1 MAEYFEPDSEHSLRR
16 KLLTY
21 TGGKLLFWHKEANMK
36 DKLKAKLK
44 SYGFWVSLASAV
56 MVFLNTLGLKVDIPY
71 LSQVTTAFLSI
82 LVIAGILTKPGDG
95 GSSGTPED
103 FYEEQTTE
111 EAPSEQPEAQPA
123 EESEQPEEQPAEES
137 EQRGATTPAEPAQPG
152 AEQPEAQEPAQPG
165 AEQSEAQEHAQP
177 GALAIA
183 EPAQAALA
191 TPAETCAAPP
201 AENFGN

>member
-1 MAEYFEPDSEHSLRR
+1 
-16 KLLTY
+16 
-21 TGGKLLFWHKEANMK
+21 MK

-103 FYEEQTTE
+103 FYDEQTTE
-111 EAPSEQPEAQPA
+111 EEPSEQT
-123 EESEQPEEQPAEES
+123 EEQPAEES
-137 EQRGATTPAEPAQPG
+137 EQLGAEQTEAQKLAQPG
-152 AEQPEAQEPAQPG
+152 AQAFAETLQLVQSEPA
-165 AEQSEAQEHAQP
+165 S
-177 GALAIA
+177 IA
-183 EPAQAALA
+183 EPVQAALA

>member
-1 MAEYFEPDSEHSLRR
+1 
-16 KLLTY
+16 
-21 TGGKLLFWHKEANMK
+21 MK

-123 EESEQPEEQPAEES
+123 AESEQP
-137 EQRGATTPAEPAQPG
+137 GA
-152 AEQPEAQEPAQPG
+152 QPEAQKP
-165 AEQSEAQEHAQP
+165 AQP

-183 EPAQAALA
+183 ETLQPVQSEPAPIAEPVQAALA

>member
-1 MAEYFEPDSEHSLRR
+1 
-16 KLLTY
+16 
-21 TGGKLLFWHKEANMK
+21 MK

-103 FYEEQTTE
+103 FCEEQTTE
-111 EAPSEQPEAQPA
+111 EEPSEQTEERPA
-123 EESEQPEEQPAEES
+123 EESEHL
-137 EQRGATTPAEPAQPG
+137 GA
-152 AEQPEAQEPAQPG
+152 QPEAQEPAQPG
-165 AEQSEAQEHAQP
+165 AQPEAQKPAQP

>member
-1 MAEYFEPDSEHSLRR
+1 
-16 KLLTY
+16 
-21 TGGKLLFWHKEANMK
+21 MK

-103 FYEEQTTE
+103 FCEEQTTE
-111 EAPSEQPEAQPA
+111 EEPSEQT
-123 EESEQPEEQPAEES
+123 EEQPAEES
-137 EQRGATTPAEPAQPG
+137 EQPGAQPG
-152 AEQPEAQEPAQPG
+152 AEQTEAQKPAQPGTEQTEAQEPAQSV
-165 AEQSEAQEHAQP
+165 AEIS
-177 GALAIA
+177 
-183 EPAQAALA
+183 A
-191 TPAETCAAPP
+191 TNP
-201 AENFGN
+201 

>member
-1 MAEYFEPDSEHSLRR
+1 
-16 KLLTY
+16 
-21 TGGKLLFWHKEANMK
+21 MK

-103 FYEEQTTE
+103 FCDEQTTE
-111 EAPSEQPEAQPA
+111 EEPSEQT
-123 EESEQPEEQPAEES
+123 EEQPAEES
-137 EQRGATTPAEPAQPG
+137 AHLGAQPEAQKPAQPGAEQTEAQEPAQPG
-152 AEQPEAQEPAQPG
+152 AEQPEAQEPTQPV
-165 AEQSEAQEHAQP
+165 QSEQAP
-177 GALAIA
+177 IA
-183 EPAQAALA
+183 EPVQAALA

>member
-1 MAEYFEPDSEHSLRR
+1 
-16 KLLTY
+16 
-21 TGGKLLFWHKEANMK
+21 MK

-103 FYEEQTTE
+103 FCDEQTTE
-111 EAPSEQPEAQPA
+111 EEPSEQT
-123 EESEQPEEQPAEES
+123 EEQPAEES
-137 EQRGATTPAEPAQPG
+137 AHLGA
-152 AEQPEAQEPAQPG
+152 QPEAQKPAQPV
-165 AEQSEAQEHAQP
+165 QSEPAS
-177 GALAIA
+177 IA

-201 AENFGN
+201 AENSATNP

>member
-1 MAEYFEPDSEHSLRR
+1 
-16 KLLTY
+16 
-21 TGGKLLFWHKEANMK
+21 MK

-103 FYEEQTTE
+103 LCEEQTTE
-111 EAPSEQPEAQPA
+111 EEPSEQT
-123 EESEQPEEQPAEES
+123 EEQPAEES
-137 EQRGATTPAEPAQPG
+137 EQ
-152 AEQPEAQEPAQPG
+152 
-165 AEQSEAQEHAQP
+165 P
-177 GALAIA
+177 GALAIAEPLQPVQSEPASIA

>member
-1 MAEYFEPDSEHSLRR
+1 
-16 KLLTY
+16 
-21 TGGKLLFWHKEANMK
+21 MK

-103 FYEEQTTE
+103 LCEEQTTE
-111 EAPSEQPEAQPA
+111 EEPSEQT
-123 EESEQPEEQPAEES
+123 EEQPAEES
-137 EQRGATTPAEPAQPG
+137 EQPGAQPE
-152 AEQPEAQEPAQPG
+152 AQKPAQPEAQEPAQPG
-165 AEQSEAQEHAQP
+165 AEQPEAQKLAQP
-177 GALAIA
+177 GAAQPEA
-183 EPAQAALA
+183 QEPA
-191 TPAETCAAPP
+191 
-201 AENFGN
+201 

>member
-1 MAEYFEPDSEHSLRR
+1 
-16 KLLTY
+16 
-21 TGGKLLFWHKEANMK
+21 MK

-103 FYEEQTTE
+103 FCEEQTTE
-111 EAPSEQPEAQPA
+111 EEPSEQT
-123 EESEQPEEQPAEES
+123 EEQPAEES
-137 EQRGATTPAEPAQPG
+137 AHLGA
-152 AEQPEAQEPAQPG
+152 QPEAQEPAQPG
-165 AEQSEAQEHAQP
+165 AEQTEAQKPAQLGAEQPEAQE
-177 GALAIA
+177 
-183 EPAQAALA
+183 PAQSVAEISA
-191 TPAETCAAPP
+191 TNP
-201 AENFGN
+201 

>member
-1 MAEYFEPDSEHSLRR
+1 
-16 KLLTY
+16 
-21 TGGKLLFWHKEANMK
+21 MK

-103 FYEEQTTE
+103 FCDEQTTE
-111 EAPSEQPEAQPA
+111 EEPSEQT
-123 EESEQPEEQPAEES
+123 EEQPAEES
-137 EQRGATTPAEPAQPG
+137 AHLGAQPEAQKPAQPG
-152 AEQPEAQEPAQPG
+152 AEQPEAQEL
-165 AEQSEAQEHAQP
+165 AQP

-183 EPAQAALA
+183 ETLQPVQSEPASIAEPAQLVAEISA
-191 TPAETCAAPP
+191 TNP
-201 AENFGN
+201 

>member
-1 MAEYFEPDSEHSLRR
+1 
-16 KLLTY
+16 
-21 TGGKLLFWHKEANMK
+21 MK

-103 FYEEQTTE
+103 LCEEQTTE
-111 EAPSEQPEAQPA
+111 EEPSEQT
-123 EESEQPEEQPAEES
+123 EEQPAEES
-137 EQRGATTPAEPAQPG
+137 EQPNEQPAEESEQTEEQPAEESAHLGAHPEAQEPAQPG

-165 AEQSEAQEHAQP
+165 AEQPEAQEPAQP

-183 EPAQAALA
+183 ETLQPVQSEPASIAEPAQPVAEISA
-191 TPAETCAAPP
+191 TNP
-201 AENFGN
+201 

>member
-1 MAEYFEPDSEHSLRR
+1 
-16 KLLTY
+16 
-21 TGGKLLFWHKEANMK
+21 MK

-95 GSSGTPED
+95 GSSDTPED
-103 FYEEQTTE
+103 FYDEQTTE
-111 EAPSEQPEAQPA
+111 EEPSEQT
-123 EESEQPEEQPAEES
+123 EEQPAEES
-137 EQRGATTPAEPAQPG
+137 AHLGAQPEAQKPAQPG
-152 AEQPEAQEPAQPG
+152 AEQPEAQEPAHPG
-165 AEQSEAQEHAQP
+165 AQREAQEPAQP

-183 EPAQAALA
+183 EPLQPVQSEPASIAEPVQAALA

>member
-1 MAEYFEPDSEHSLRR
+1 
-16 KLLTY
+16 
-21 TGGKLLFWHKEANMK
+21 MK

-103 FYEEQTTE
+103 FCEEQTTE
-111 EAPSEQPEAQPA
+111 EEPSEQT
-123 EESEQPEEQPAEES
+123 EEQPAEES
-137 EQRGATTPAEPAQPG
+137 AHLGAQPG
-152 AEQPEAQEPAQPG
+152 AEQPEAQKPAQPG
-165 AEQSEAQEHAQP
+165 AEQTEAKPAQP
-177 GALAIA
+177 GALAIAEPLQPVQSEPAPIA

>member
-1 MAEYFEPDSEHSLRR
+1 
-16 KLLTY
+16 
-21 TGGKLLFWHKEANMK
+21 MK

-103 FYEEQTTE
+103 FCDEQTTE
-111 EAPSEQPEAQPA
+111 EEPSEQTA
-123 EESEQPEEQPAEES
+123 EQPAEES
-137 EQRGATTPAEPAQPG
+137 AHLGA
-152 AEQPEAQEPAQPG
+152 QPEAQEPAQPG
-165 AEQSEAQEHAQP
+165 AEQPEAQKPAQPGAEQTEAQKLAQP

-183 EPAQAALA
+183 ETLQLVQSEPASIAEPVQAALA